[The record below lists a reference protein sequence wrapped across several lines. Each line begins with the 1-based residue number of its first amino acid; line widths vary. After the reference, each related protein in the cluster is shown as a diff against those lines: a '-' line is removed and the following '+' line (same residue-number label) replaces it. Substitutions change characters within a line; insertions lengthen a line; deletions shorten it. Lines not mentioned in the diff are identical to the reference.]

1 MDFIYKFFSIYFNSN
16 TPLEAFLEGVVF
28 IIGVYGIFSILLF
41 LLRYYII
48 YTLSKKISKLWKQIK
63 FKDKPYVPP
72 SNKEDERLRDEE
84 KEREVE
90 KIEVEKIESN
100 KREKEEPDFKI
111 MLPKAIGKWTKLI
124 IGNRE
129 NMIIAIAQ
137 KMQANN
143 SSNFWQN
150 YVDVQ
155 KEQMGKQNGQRRG

>member
-48 YTLSKKISKLWKQIK
+48 YKLSKKIAKLWKQIK

-90 KIEVEKIESN
+90 KIEVEKIESK
-100 KREKEEPDFKI
+100 KREKEEPDFKV

-129 NMIIAIAQ
+129 SMIIAIAQ

-155 KEQMGKQNGQRRG
+155 KDQLGKQNGQRRE

>member
-1 MDFIYKFFSIYFNSN
+1 MDFIYKFFSIYFDSN
-16 TPLEAFLEGVVF
+16 TPLEAFLAGVIF

-48 YTLSKKISKLWKQIK
+48 YKLSKKISKLWQQIK

-90 KIEVEKIESN
+90 KIEVEKIESK

-111 MLPKAIGKWTKLI
+111 MLPKTIGKWTKLI

-129 NMIIAIAQ
+129 SMIIAIAQ

-155 KEQMGKQNGQRRG
+155 REQLGKQSGQRRG

>member
-1 MDFIYKFFSIYFNSN
+1 MDFIYKFFSIYFDSN
-16 TPLEAFLEGVVF
+16 TPLEAFLEGVIF

-48 YTLSKKISKLWKQIK
+48 YKLSKKISKLWKQIK

-90 KIEVEKIESN
+90 KIEVEKIESK

-111 MLPKAIGKWTKLI
+111 MLPKTIGKWTKLI

-129 NMIIAIAQ
+129 SMIIAIAQ
-137 KMQANN
+137 KMQENN

-155 KEQMGKQNGQRRG
+155 REQMGKQNGQRRG